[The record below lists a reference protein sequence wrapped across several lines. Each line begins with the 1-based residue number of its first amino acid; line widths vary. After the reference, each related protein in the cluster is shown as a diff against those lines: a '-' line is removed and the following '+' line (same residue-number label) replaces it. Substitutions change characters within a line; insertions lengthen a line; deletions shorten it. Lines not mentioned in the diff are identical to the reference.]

1 MGRRFRIATSCVALV
16 CGPLVLAQDHAH
28 WTYQG
33 PTGATHWAEL
43 DKSFSACK
51 LGTHQSPINIDTQ
64 RVEHAALVPIRF
76 AYKTEPGE
84 VVNNGHTIQIN
95 LPKGSVATID
105 GVEYRLVQFHF
116 HTPSEEKIDGK
127 NYAMVAHL
135 VHQNAKGQLA
145 VIAVLFNEG
154 KENQA
159 LKPIFDNLPPKEG
172 ESKNLHA
179 VEPAG
184 LLPANR
190 AYYTYVGSLTTPPC
204 KEEVRWLVLKTPNE
218 LSASQLNAF
227 RKLYKMDARPVQ
239 ALNNRVVQDSQ

>member
-1 MGRRFRIATSCVALV
+1 MGRHFRIAASCVALACV
-16 CGPLVLAQDHAH
+16 PVVLAQDAH

-33 PTGATHWAEL
+33 PTGPTHWAEL
-43 DKSFSACK
+43 DKSFRACE
-51 LGTHQSPINIDTQ
+51 LGMHQSPINIDTQ
-64 RVEHAALVPIRF
+64 RLEHAALAPIGF

-127 NYAMVAHL
+127 NFPMVAHL
-135 VHQNAKGQLA
+135 VHQNAQGKLA

-154 KENQA
+154 KENQT
-159 LKPIFDNLPPKEG
+159 LKPIFNNLPPKEG
-172 ESKNLHA
+172 ESRKLPA

-204 KEEVRWLVLKTPNE
+204 SEEVRWLVLKTPVE
-218 LSASQLNAF
+218 LSASQLAAF

-239 ALNNRVVQDSQ
+239 ALNGRVVEVSQ